1 MSEVIALGAGAEFD
15 AIRRMIDRWGYRA
28 QGIGDDAAII
38 HLPRGDALVTSV
50 DTAVEGKHFKAEWLT
65 PREISYRAVAA
76 ALSDLA
82 AMAARPVGVL
92 IALTVP
98 ERWRGHL
105 MALADG
111 IGDAVDAVGTT
122 IRGGNMSDGSE
133 LSITT
138 TVFGS
143 AFAPLCRTGASV
155 GDRVYVTG
163 RLGAPATA
171 IRLLAQGAVPGEY
184 RERFAHPMPRIAEA
198 LWLADR
204 GAAAAIDISDG
215 LVADVGHLAA
225 ASGIRVEIDAALVP
239 RFAGVA
245 VDVALAS
252 GDEYELL
259 VTTPAALDTAEFE
272 GRFGLPLTRIGSVTQ
287 MRGDSVVV
295 HGGHAAHVHGHDH
308 FSR

>member
-1 MSEVIALGAGAEFD
+1 MSETIALGAGAEFD
-15 AIRRMIDRWGYRA
+15 AIRRMIDRWGPRV
-28 QGIGDDAAII
+28 QGIGDDAAIVR
-38 HLPRGDALVTSV
+38 LPRGDALVTSV
-50 DTAVEGKHFKAEWLT
+50 DTAVENKHFKAEWLT

-82 AMAARPVGVL
+82 AMAARPLGVL
-92 IALTVP
+92 IAMTVP
-98 ERWRGHL
+98 DRWRSHL

-111 IGDAVDAVGTT
+111 IGDAVDVAGTT

-138 TVFGS
+138 TVFGT
-143 AFAPLCRTGASV
+143 AFAPLFRAGANA
-155 GDRVYVTG
+155 GDGVYVTG

-171 IRLLAQGAVPGEY
+171 LRLLGKGTAPGEY

-204 GAAAAIDISDG
+204 GASAAIDISDG

-225 ASGIRVEIDAALVP
+225 ASGVRVELDAALIP
-239 RFAGVA
+239 RFTDVA
-245 VDVALAS
+245 VEVALAS
-252 GDEYELL
+252 GEEYELV
-259 VTTPAALDTAEFE
+259 VTAPAALDSAEFE
-272 GRFGLPLTRIGSVTQ
+272 GRFGLPLTRIGIVTS
-287 MRGDSVVV
+287 MRGDPVVV
-295 HGGHAAHVHGHDH
+295 HGALDRVHGHDH